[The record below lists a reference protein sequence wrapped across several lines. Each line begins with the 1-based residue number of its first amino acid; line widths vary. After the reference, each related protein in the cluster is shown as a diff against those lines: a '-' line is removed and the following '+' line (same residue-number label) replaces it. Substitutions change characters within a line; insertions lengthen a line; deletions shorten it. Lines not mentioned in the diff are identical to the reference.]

1 MSQHDHGFQAD
12 FSPPLLDGVHKLGL
26 SLLGVGAEVGP
37 AALAEAQQ
45 VKGIDWPLLLTI
57 IIIMKIHFIY
67 KGTTQHAKTY

>member
-45 VKGIDWPLLLTI
+45 VKGIDGPLLLTI
-57 IIIMKIHFIY
+57 IIMKSHFIC
-67 KGTTQHAKTY
+67 KGTTQHDKTY